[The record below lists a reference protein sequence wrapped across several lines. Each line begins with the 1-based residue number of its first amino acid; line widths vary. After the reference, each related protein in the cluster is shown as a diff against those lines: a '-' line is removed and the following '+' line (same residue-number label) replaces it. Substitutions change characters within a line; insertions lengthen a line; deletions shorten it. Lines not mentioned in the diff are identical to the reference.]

1 MARLRICFPFVG
13 DSVGG
18 SQISAAMLIGA
29 LDSARYEPRVVLH
42 EAGPL
47 ARYMGDRGIGFETL
61 PLAAYVGSGRGVLSH
76 LKHIASATPPL
87 RRHLGQ
93 RRISIVHAQDG
104 RMNQSWVLPARLA
117 GAKFVWHQR
126 SMYAPSRLTR
136 ATLRLADRVV
146 CNSEFARQGLPS
158 EARPKAAV
166 VDNPF
171 DTESPPPARAE
182 ACRAVAAE
190 VGLAADDRIVSFVGN
205 LTAQK
210 RPEVFLRAAASIRAR
225 SPTPVRFLLLGR
237 DRDGLQPA
245 LAALAGELGIRD
257 IVHFMGFRDP
267 IAPWLAAS
275 DLLLAPEVDDAF
287 GRTLVEAMLAGT
299 PVVASDSGGHREI
312 VTHQGMG
319 LLTPPDA
326 PPAMAEV
333 ALALLADA
341 DRCDEIAGQARA
353 GAVARYAL
361 AAHAAAMTEIY
372 DGLQP
377 ADG

>member
-29 LDSARYEPRVVLH
+29 LDGHRHEPQVVLH
-42 EAGPL
+42 EPGPL
-47 ARYMGDRGIGFETL
+47 VRYLGDRGIDFEPL

-76 LKHIASATPPL
+76 LRHIVSATPPL

-93 RRISIVHAQDG
+93 RRISIVHTQDG
-104 RMNQSWVLPARLA
+104 RMNQSWALPAKLA

-126 SMYAPSRLTR
+126 SLYAPSRLTR
-136 ATLRLADRVV
+136 AMLRLADRVV
-146 CNSEFARQGLPS
+146 CNSEFARQGLPP

-171 DTESPPPARAE
+171 DTESPPPDRAE
-182 ACRAVAAE
+182 ARRTVAAE
-190 VGLAADDRIVSFVGN
+190 VGSAADARIVSFVGN
-205 LTAQK
+205 LTVQK
-210 RPEVFLRAAASIRAR
+210 RPDVFLRAAASIRDGC
-225 SPTPVRFLLLGR
+225 PTPVRFLLLGR
-237 DRDGLQPA
+237 DREGLQPRLEA
-245 LAALAGELGIRD
+245 LTGELGIRD
-257 IVHFMGFRDP
+257 VVQFIGFRDP

-299 PVVASDSGGHREI
+299 PVIASDSGGHREI
-312 VTHQGMG
+312 VTHRGIG

-326 PPAMAEV
+326 PPAMAEA
-333 ALALLADA
+333 ALALLD
-341 DRCDEIAGQARA
+341 DDERRDEIAGQARA
-353 GAVARYAL
+353 AAVARYAL
-361 AAHAAAMTEIY
+361 ATHAAAMTEIY